1 MMVFSL
7 SAQIVE
13 KTFFFDKPNFEEYQ
27 GYEQI
32 SFGKCVQGAEEGSP
46 VMPWHSV
53 SLLLPQ
59 NTEAQDIE
67 FEIGN
72 LISELEVQEMDILRQ
87 SSLPHIDKILS
98 LVEENVFTPAISSL
112 AQSVLEEEGLVEE
125 SYCLLGLDIN
135 EMGNYTLLE
144 YRTKNLEPTDKYI
157 AMSVTLALERC
168 GVIQKEERRSL
179 YEVFKT
185 TMMTGVAD
193 YTYADWEKDVS
204 LK

>member
-1 MMVFSL
+1 ML
-7 SAQIVE
+7 
-13 KTFFFDKPNFEEYQ
+13 
-27 GYEQI
+27 I
-32 SFGKCVQGAEEGSP
+32 S
-46 VMPWHSV
+46 MP
-53 SLLLPQ
+53 LK
-59 NTEAQDIE
+59 AQDIE

-72 LISELEVQEMDILRQ
+72 LISEIEVQEMDILRQ

-112 AQSVLEEEGLVEE
+112 AQSVLEEELVEE

-168 GVIQKEERRSL
+168 GVIQKEEHRSL
-179 YEVFKT
+179 YEVFKKT
-185 TMMTGVAD
+185 RMTGVAD

>member
-1 MMVFSL
+1 MNFFKLFIAVFML
-7 SAQIVE
+7 
-13 KTFFFDKPNFEEYQ
+13 
-27 GYEQI
+27 I
-32 SFGKCVQGAEEGSP
+32 S
-46 VMPWHSV
+46 MP
-53 SLLLPQ
+53 LK
-59 NTEAQDIE
+59 AQDIE

-72 LISELEVQEMDILRQ
+72 LISEIEVQEMDILRQ

-193 YTYADWEKDVS
+193 YTYADWEKDVNA
-204 LK
+204 KEK

>member
-1 MMVFSL
+1 
-7 SAQIVE
+7 
-13 KTFFFDKPNFEEYQ
+13 
-27 GYEQI
+27 
-32 SFGKCVQGAEEGSP
+32 
-46 VMPWHSV
+46 
-53 SLLLPQ
+53 
-59 NTEAQDIE
+59 
-67 FEIGN
+67 
-72 LISELEVQEMDILRQ
+72 
-87 SSLPHIDKILS
+87 
-98 LVEENVFTPAISSL
+98 
-112 AQSVLEEEGLVEE
+112 
-125 SYCLLGLDIN
+125 
-135 EMGNYTLLE
+135 MGNYTLLE